1 MPDPLVVAV
10 MPAAGQSTRFG
21 TMKLVADVD
30 GVPLI
35 ERSLA
40 SLLDAGVAH
49 VVVVSRDGAAFDGVP
64 ALADRRV
71 RTIENPDPA
80 RGMFSSIQAGL
91 AVAGGDVVLVLP
103 ADMPFVSAKTVAAV
117 AARAVATRSL
127 VVPVCQGRR
136 GHPIAI
142 PRPLCDTLLTLEP
155 TTTLKDGL
163 AALSPPLVLLDVT
176 DAGVLRDVDVPDDVG
191 ETLR

>member
-1 MPDPLVVAV
+1 
-10 MPAAGQSTRFG
+10 
-21 TMKLVADVD
+21 MKLLAEVG

-40 SLLDAGVAH
+40 SLLGAGIAQ
-49 VVVVSRDGAAFDGVP
+49 VVVVTRDGEAFTGVP

-71 RTIENPDPA
+71 TAVLNPDPA

-91 AVAGGDVVLVLP
+91 QIVAGDIVLVLP

-142 PRPLCDTLLTLEP
+142 PRPLCDRLLTLEP

-163 AALSPPLVLLDVT
+163 VALSPPVVLLDVT
-176 DAGVLRDVDVPDDVG
+176 DAGVLRDVDVPDDLG
-191 ETLR
+191 ETPR